1 MTEPTTT
8 ALTRRHDD
16 PDLMTLGEILVR
28 SRFFKDAGDHAQA
41 VVRVLAGRELGIPP
55 IAAMTGIHIVE
66 GKPSIGAHL
75 IAAAIK
81 RSKKYDFR
89 VLEKT
94 DERCTIVFF
103 EKLPDGKREEIGREL
118 FSMEDAKKA
127 GLAGRGPWKTHPKAM
142 LFARTIG
149 QGYRTHCPDAFELPV
164 YAEGEIEDKSG
175 RKPDLDAS
183 DADFEVTP
191 PRGPSSPGGPP
202 TSASSSGTSPKPVS
216 PSASSRLP
224 ASSPTPPA
232 GPAAPTEGSS
242 TSTRPEPSS
251 APAATTST
259 STSEA
264 SAKPTASG
272 DSPVVILRK
281 EVMALLDL
289 KRPSWK
295 ERAENDASRATTRE
309 QLLEILDGVRHGL
322 GLLGQ
327 PPLLPQTRAL
337 LSSQSSGASA
347 SPPSSSAPTGG
358 PSTTPAPKASDGPA
372 GTAGERAGGPPQKR
386 DGRPAFSGQGGGGR

>member
-75 IAAAIK
+75 ISAAIK

-94 DERCTIVFF
+94 DDRCTIAFF
-103 EKLPDGKREEIGREL
+103 ERLPDGKKEEIGRET
-118 FSMEDAKKA
+118 FSMDDAKKA
-127 GLAGRGPWKTHPKAM
+127 GLAGRGPWKSHPKAM

-175 RKPDLDAS
+175 RKPDLDAE
-183 DADFEVTP
+183 DATFEVTP
-191 PRGPSSPGGPP
+191 PRTGTVNSALAVDFKDAPAGDQRAARPPQAPAAAPTPPSPAG
-202 TSASSSGTSPKPVS
+202 S
-216 PSASSRLP
+216 PSAGP
-224 ASSPTPPA
+224 ATTPPA
-232 GPAAPTEGSS
+232 GPPADAGPRPASPAP
-242 TSTRPEPSS
+242 S
-251 APAATTST
+251 APP
-259 STSEA
+259 
-264 SAKPTASG
+264 SAPPPSAP
-272 DSPVVILRK
+272 DPVAILRD
-281 EVMALLDL
+281 EVLALLD
-289 KRPSWK
+289 KKGPPWRGEV
-295 ERAENDASRATTRE
+295 ERDLAAAKTVSALRSIWNKVRSTLDIAEDAPA
-309 QLLEILDGVRHGL
+309 
-322 GLLGQ
+322 
-327 PPLLPQTRAL
+327 LLPQTRAL
-337 LSSQSSGASA
+337 LSSTSSGAPA
-347 SPPSSSAPTGG
+347 SPSSASSSAPTGS
-358 PSTTPAPKASDGPA
+358 PSTTPAPQGSAAGA
-372 GTAGERAGGPPQKR
+372 GTAAEGPARK
-386 DGRPAFSGQGGGGR
+386 GKPAW